1 MKKFIFFARVY
12 IWCTLAIPSTL
23 YAQELTDVYPNY
35 VVIGAFAIQNNA
47 VEFTKE
53 ANKNKF
59 SAKFEM
65 NFNRNLYYVYVR
77 TTDDRKFAFAEALRL
92 RKETKYF
99 DTWVYSGPFA
109 KVPLAEQST
118 KEYRDFDP
126 HTGEGIASLN
136 ASGAEKNTSETIPP
150 LTNGDETVTT
160 HPVVGATLNET
171 SEGRK
176 NRRQEKSSRR
186 NRKDNGAVDT
196 ETNAV
201 NGQNVELR
209 SPANG
214 KKNANSI
221 AYNDRSNGVATG
233 QQAERNPSE
242 TDSQRTGAQAN
253 QASGQIASRT
263 DGDQA
268 EISSLATS
276 ANEKQDS
283 GKTAKN
289 NKKGTDRNKPKSS
302 LTTEGTLASAPAEGL
317 TPNKDDQST
326 GDGQH
331 ENPADLPSG
340 APIETTNDEPRIE
353 GGNTALSSPA
363 QSTKQGSHTVRPE
376 EVKEKSSSLTA
387 AQKPTQTSGS
397 LSQSALV
404 DGQKAISGK
413 TSGETTNQ
421 QTSDLAS
428 PKEGVVS
435 KAIQNQGTATEKTNE
450 LTPAKE
456 GTETKGVANNTTGA
470 KPKQSSTQ
478 VAKQGGVNG
487 QNASLTSAGKQTESS
502 GTSSKTSPDNGQQGP
517 QLSGEAMKQATATG
531 ARTGKVSAQSPKD
544 NLTASGQNGV
554 QAADQ
559 SVELKSKSGQ
569 MAKQTLASKQNT
581 GSPQASQQSR
591 AQINPASDAQT
602 STVTSGVKDL
612 SPEELLKISSLTDA
626 GKKALAEN
634 RERVVKL
641 GPPPQRT
648 TTAQLSKEEVSGK
661 NFYFYLFRADNLAT
675 VDGEVDA
682 IDFEKSRRMATYQG
696 NTPVKVI
703 MPSGK
708 TKQISFVCEVFGYR
722 KQQKEFDPASPP
734 ADLYLDDKGNLVVP
748 FELRRMEKGDIAIMY
763 NVFFFKDAAVMR
775 PESRYE
781 VNNLL
786 DLLVENPTYKVMIH
800 GHTNGNATGK
810 IIRMDTPGNFYTLT
824 GTKQSFGSAKQLSE
838 ERAIVIREFLVN
850 SGISPERM
858 QIKAWGG
865 KKPIHDKHSVRANEN
880 VRVEIEILSE

>member
-12 IWCTLAIPSTL
+12 IWCTLAIPLPL
-23 YAQELTDVYPNY
+23 YAQDLSDVYPNY

-47 VEFTKE
+47 VEFTEE

-59 SAKFEM
+59 PAKFEM
-65 NFNRNLYYVYVR
+65 NYNRNLYYVYVR

-126 HTGEGIASLN
+126 RTGEGVAAVN
-136 ASGAEKNTSETIPP
+136 TSGAEKNTSETISP
-150 LTNGDETVTT
+150 LANGDERMTTSLTVD
-160 HPVVGATLNET
+160 ATLNET
-171 SEGRK
+171 SEGLK
-176 NRRQEKSSRR
+176 NRRQEKSARR
-186 NRKDNGAVDT
+186 TRKDVGAIDT
-196 ETNAV
+196 ETL
-201 NGQNVELR
+201 NGQNVGLR
-209 SPANG
+209 SPANEE
-214 KKNANSI
+214 KNPNSI
-221 AYNDRSNGVATG
+221 AYNDGSNGVATV
-233 QQAERNPSE
+233 QPAERNPAGAPE
-242 TDSQRTGAQAN
+242 ADAQRTGAQAN
-253 QASGQIASRT
+253 QASAQIASKRT
-263 DGDQA
+263 DGEQA

-276 ANEKQDS
+276 ANDKQDS
-283 GKTAKN
+283 VKTAKN
-289 NKKGTDRNKPKSS
+289 NKGVGDN
-302 LTTEGTLASAPAEGL
+302 
-317 TPNKDDQST
+317 TP
-326 GDGQH
+326 
-331 ENPADLPSG
+331 
-340 APIETTNDEPRIE
+340 
-353 GGNTALSSPA
+353 
-363 QSTKQGSHTVRPE
+363 
-376 EVKEKSSSLTA
+376 
-387 AQKPTQTSGS
+387 
-397 LSQSALV
+397 
-404 DGQKAISGK
+404 
-413 TSGETTNQ
+413 
-421 QTSDLAS
+421 
-428 PKEGVVS
+428 
-435 KAIQNQGTATEKTNE
+435 
-450 LTPAKE
+450 
-456 GTETKGVANNTTGA
+456 GA
-470 KPKQSSTQ
+470 KPKQSSTH

-487 QNASLTSAGKQTESS
+487 QNTSLTPVAKQTESS
-502 GTSSKTSPDNGQQGP
+502 GTLSKSSPETDQVGP
-517 QLSGEAMKQATATG
+517 QHSGEAMKQTTATG
-531 ARTGKVSAQSPKD
+531 ARTGKVLTQSSKD
-544 NLTASGQNGV
+544 NSKASGQNGV
-554 QAADQ
+554 QSGDQ
-559 SVELKSKSGQ
+559 PVEQKSKSGP
-569 MAKQTLASKQNT
+569 MAEQTLASKQNT
-581 GSPQASQQSR
+581 GSLQASQQSR
-591 AQINPASDAQT
+591 SQTGPASDAQT
-602 STVTSGVKDL
+602 STATAGVKDL

-648 TTAQLSKEEVSGK
+648 TTAQLSKDEVSGK

-696 NTPVKVI
+696 NVPVKVI

-748 FELRRMEKGDIAIMY
+748 FELRRMQKGDIAIMY

-824 GTKQSFGSAKQLSE
+824 GTKQGFGSAKQLSE